1 MRRTEKNTNKIKGV
15 FLQSLSSV
23 GDVNTFQKAWRGGI
37 ITQINL
43 GVIDCY
49 SLVTSS
55 LECSPHLHM
64 LGFGH
69 LFTKDIVCPWEVVK
83 IFSLSISSFCFY
95 GSRFFKKKRRKEK
108 KKKRV
113 SSKKATFSTELTHKK
128 TMCRYSCSKKAQ
140 CEKLPNSSSAVYFFR
155 SCISFVMLLCKVK
168 ADHFT
173 VAINNPYLLLPSFS
187 PVSVK
192 NVPCLDYHLEDRYF
206 VLYPGVS
213 SILRVM
219 N

>member
-23 GDVNTFQKAWRGGI
+23 GDVNTFQKAWQGGI

-69 LFTKDIVCPWEVVK
+69 FLTKYIVCPCEVVK

-95 GSRFFKKKRRKEK
+95 GSRFKKKKKKKRRKGK
-108 KKKRV
+108 KKKERV
-113 SSKKATFSTELTHKK
+113 SSKKATFSTELTRKQGAGIPVRRKHSVRNYP
-128 TMCRYSCSKKAQ
+128 TPVQLSTFSDPAFHLSCF
-140 CEKLPNSSSAVYFFR
+140 C
-155 SCISFVMLLCKVK
+155 VK
-168 ADHFT
+168 
-173 VAINNPYLLLPSFS
+173 
-187 PVSVK
+187 
-192 NVPCLDYHLEDRYF
+192 
-206 VLYPGVS
+206 
-213 SILRVM
+213 
-219 N
+219 